1 LLYWQREDDPMDLT
15 TRGIGDDLGPEK
27 IVLVREPRTRLEAVV
42 VVDNVACGPA
52 IGGVRMALDVTVDEV
67 IRLARAMTYKNAA
80 AGLPHGGGKSGIAA
94 DPACEPEDK
103 ERLVRAFARKIRE
116 LTEYIPG
123 PDMGTN
129 ETCMAWVK
137 DEIGRSVG
145 LPRVLGGIPLDKIGA
160 TGFGLAVATE
170 VAAAE
175 AKLPL
180 DGARIA
186 VEGFGAV
193 GQHAARFLTRRGARL
208 VAVSDSRGAIHNPAG
223 LDVDALIAHKRT
235 GSAVSA
241 FPHGRPIDRDA
252 LVGVECEIW
261 IPAARPDTLTADNVT
276 RLQAKLIL
284 QGANIPATEAAE
296 EWMHAHGVLS
306 VPDIVANAGGVI
318 CAAVEYHG
326 GTESQALAAIEE
338 RIRLNTQETLDRA
351 RAGNLLPRQAAI
363 QMARVR
369 IEEAMRYR
377 GH

>member
-27 IVLVREPRTRLEAVV
+27 IVLLREPRTRLEAVV

-52 IGGVRMALDVTVDEV
+52 IGGVRMAPDVTVDEV
-67 IRLARAMTYKNAA
+67 VRLARAMTYKNAA
-80 AGLPHGGGKSGIAA
+80 AGLPHGGGKSGIIA
-94 DPACEPEDK
+94 DPACEPEEK
-103 ERLVRAFARKIRE
+103 ERLVRAFARMIRE

-160 TGFGLAVATE
+160 TGYGLAVAAE

-193 GQHAARFLTRRGARL
+193 GQHAA
-208 VAVSDSRGAIHNPAG
+208 
-223 LDVDALIAHKRT
+223 
-235 GSAVSA
+235 GS
-241 FPHGRPIDRDA
+241 
-252 LVGVECEIW
+252 
-261 IPAARPDTLTADNVT
+261 
-276 RLQAKLIL
+276 
-284 QGANIPATEAAE
+284 
-296 EWMHAHGVLS
+296 
-306 VPDIVANAGGVI
+306 
-318 CAAVEYHG
+318 
-326 GTESQALAAIEE
+326 
-338 RIRLNTQETLDRA
+338 
-351 RAGNLLPRQAAI
+351 
-363 QMARVR
+363 
-369 IEEAMRYR
+369 
-377 GH
+377 

>member
-1 LLYWQREDDPMDLT
+1 MDLAM
-15 TRGIGDDLGPEK
+15 RGIGDDLGPEK
-27 IVLVREPRTRLEAVV
+27 ILLVREPRARLEAVV

-52 IGGVRMALDVTVDEV
+52 IGGVRMAPDVTVDEV
-67 IRLARAMTYKNAA
+67 VRLARAMTYKNAA
-80 AGLPHGGGKSGIAA
+80 AGLPHGGGKSGIIA
-94 DPACEPEDK
+94 DPACEPEEK
-103 ERLVRAFARKIRE
+103 ERLVRAFARMIRG

-137 DEIGRSVG
+137 GEIGRAVG
-145 LPRVLGGIPLDKIGA
+145 LPSVLGGIPLDKIGA
-160 TGFGLAVATE
+160 TGFGLAVAAE

-180 DGARIA
+180 DGARMA

-208 VAVSDSRGAIHNPAG
+208 VAASDSQGAIHNPAG

-241 FPHGRPIDRDA
+241 FPHGRPISRDE
-252 LVGVECEIW
+252 LVGVACEIW

-276 RLQAKLIL
+276 RLQATLVL

-296 EWMHAHGVLS
+296 EWMHEHGVLS
-306 VPDIVANAGGVI
+306 VPDFIANAGGVI

-326 GTESQALAAIEE
+326 GTESQALAAIEAQ
-338 RIRLNTQETLDRA
+338 IRLNTQETLDRA